1 MAEGRLTQTQTRGPD
16 AFVRFAQDMMFR
28 IKAAK
33 GLRQTIHMCAHSDN
47 GALGFVINKSV
58 ENLAFEDLLEHL
70 KLESEAIKVAP
81 PIHFGGPVETER
93 GFVIHSEDYVHQ
105 ETAVPVTGHI
115 GVTATLDILE
125 AIAKGD
131 GPKKS
136 LLVLGYAG
144 WAPGQLEAEIQSN
157 GWLHCDA
164 DEEIVFDSDN
174 DDKWERA
181 LAKLGVDAAMLSANA
196 GSA

>member
-1 MAEGRLTQTQTRGPD
+1 MLIAMPGMGDP
-16 AFVRFAQDMMFR
+16 RFERSVIF
-28 IKAAK
+28 
-33 GLRQTIHMCAHSDN
+33 MCAHSDN

-58 ENLAFEDLLEHL
+58 ENLEFEDLLDHL
-70 KLESEAIKVAP
+70 KLQSDEIKVSP
-81 PIHFGGPVETER
+81 PVHFGGPVETER
-93 GFVIHSEDYVHQ
+93 GFVIHSEDYVRQ
-105 ETAVPVTGHI
+105 ETTVPETGQI

-131 GPKKS
+131 GPEKS

-164 DEEIVFDSDN
+164 DEEIVFDSN
-174 DDKWERA
+174 NEKKWERA
-181 LAKLGVDAAMLSANA
+181 LAKLGVDAAMLSSNA